1 MRSELTDAQLLALLG
16 RDKEALEAFYLRHV
30 GAVTGFLARRCRT
43 PEDLADAVAQTFVE
57 VIGSASRYETERGSA
72 TAWLLGIAAHTA
84 SAQWREQRRTA
95 GLAAAVSGRRLLD
108 EDDYARLE
116 ARIDASRLR
125 QPLADALESLA
136 PAERQLVELVDVDGL
151 TPADAGRVLDINP
164 AAARMRLARGR
175 RRLRGAL
182 ATEAPDGVQFQGGG
196 S

>member
-95 GLAAAVSGRRLLD
+95 RPPA
-108 EDDYARLE
+108 
-116 ARIDASRLR
+116 
-125 QPLADALESLA
+125 PLA
-136 PAERQLVELVDVDGL
+136 
-151 TPADAGRVLDINP
+151 
-164 AAARMRLARGR
+164 R
-175 RRLRGAL
+175 RRVRGG
-182 ATEAPDGVQFQGGG
+182 EE
-196 S
+196 

>member
-95 GLAAAVSGRRLLD
+95 GLAAAVSG
-108 EDDYARLE
+108 A
-116 ARIDASRLR
+116 A
-125 QPLADALESLA
+125 
-136 PAERQLVELVDVDGL
+136 V
-151 TPADAGRVLDINP
+151 AGR
-164 AAARMRLARGR
+164 G
-175 RRLRGAL
+175 
-182 ATEAPDGVQFQGGG
+182 
-196 S
+196 